1 MSISFATWKFPFQK
15 PGDHPKTKQ
24 QEELISKAEVKRN
37 DIQLL
42 ERGKGQSVDFGQAAT
57 LELSESFVR
66 LKNPEEAMVLES
78 KAARTLKVG
87 SKGND
92 VKQLQQNL
100 NALGYNAGTPDG
112 VFGNG
117 TKNAVIS
124 FQKTYGLSAD
134 GIAGNG
140 TLTAISTTVNR
151 MNKGIIAKGQVS
163 ENVKIIQNELKTLG
177 YLTGNVDGAFGTGT
191 EAAVKAFQKASGLT
205 QDGLVGSGTRAK
217 LAEAVKNHNQPKPED
232 TVLKVGS
239 KGAKVEDLQR
249 KLQALGYNVGTP
261 DGQFGQTTKDAVASF
276 QKTYG
281 LTADGQ
287 AGTKTQQAVNSA
299 YNDYSNHLYAKGR
312 MGEPVKQIQSDLKTL
327 GYLSGNA
334 DGAFG
339 SGTEAAVKNY
349 QQKNGLAQNGKVD
362 AALAIK
368 LREDADKLIKA
379 NEVIKYGASG
389 EKVKQIQNSL
399 KIIGYDIED
408 AEGGFGDSTRDA
420 VMSFQRT
427 SGLTADGQ
435 IGEKTGG
442 ALALA
447 VAHKTKNE
455 MALGHYGED
464 VKSMQGGLITLG
476 YLTGKADGAYGKQ
489 TEAAV
494 KKYQQDHGQEQTG
507 RISEK
512 MAEAIKMAV
521 AEAIK
526 AAEEAMNDLPTPPK
540 YGYMKM
546 PNTETT
552 ITVSMGVDA
561 ESKKAQVYYKDAW
574 SVEYSIAGC
583 HRKFNGQPCDQRLQ
597 YAINTYKSNKDGEND
612 ILAFEFDD
620 YGECLAGA
628 MVEGFA
634 NIGDIVEVKL
644 DDGEP
649 FKMLILDTKSTN
661 HTKEVLEKNNKGSEP
676 QCQNPWGHGYMI
688 KDDVVQMCP
697 CEFIVNKEVEEGKG
711 SAKDYTKGAFLE
723 ERRVVDAKVI
733 GHVDILPGGETQV

>member
-163 ENVKIIQNELKTLG
+163 ENVRIIQNELKTLG
-177 YLTGNVDGAFGTGT
+177 YLKGNADGAFGTGT

-249 KLQALGYNVGTP
+249 KLQALGYNVGTL
-261 DGQFGQTTKDAVASF
+261 DGQFGQTTKDAVVSF

-349 QQKNGLAQNGKVD
+349 QQKNGLSQTGKVD

-399 KIIGYDIED
+399 KIIGYDIKD
-408 AEGGFGDSTRDA
+408 AEGSFGNSTRDA

-526 AAEEAMNDLPTPPK
+526 AAEEAAGPVKITREGINFTK
-540 YGYMKM
+540 SF
-546 PNTETT
+546 ETL
-552 ITVSMGVDA
+552 
-561 ESKKAQVYYKDAW
+561 
-574 SVEYSIAGC
+574 
-583 HRKFNGQPCDQRLQ
+583 RL
-597 YAINTYKSNKDGEND
+597 NTYN
-612 ILAFEFDD
+612 
-620 YGECLAGA
+620 
-628 MVEGFA
+628 
-634 NIGDIVEVKL
+634 
-644 DDGEP
+644 
-649 FKMLILDTKSTN
+649 
-661 HTKEVLEKNNKGSEP
+661 
-676 QCQNPWGHGYMI
+676 
-688 KDDVVQMCP
+688 
-697 CEFIVNKEVEEGKG
+697 
-711 SAKDYTKGAFLE
+711 
-723 ERRVVDAKVI
+723 
-733 GHVDILPGGETQV
+733 GGETIGYGFDIKKYPGVTINYEPDGSITEQEANRLFDIAYNEKAGQLERYLNSKNAKLDRWESIVALDVMYNRGDNSVTRGVIDAMIEGNSDLVVQRLSTLDYDFWIYEGHTDEEADRWVKGHGGFEKRTKQRTDIYLNKAL

>member
-15 PGDHPKTKQ
+15 PGDYPKTKQ
-24 QEELISKAEVKRN
+24 HEELISKAEVKRN

-57 LELSESFVR
+57 LELSENFVR

-163 ENVKIIQNELKTLG
+163 ENVRIIQNELKTLG
-177 YLTGNVDGAFGTGT
+177 YLKGNADGAFGTGT

-261 DGQFGQTTKDAVASF
+261 DGQFGQTTKDAVVSF

-349 QQKNGLAQNGKVD
+349 QQKNGLAQTGKVD

-399 KIIGYDIED
+399 KIIGYDIKD
-408 AEGGFGDSTRDA
+408 AEGSFGNSTRDA

-526 AAEEAMNDLPTPPK
+526 AAEEAMKDLPTPP
-540 YGYMKM
+540 
-546 PNTETT
+546 PTST
-552 ITVSMGVDA
+552 
-561 ESKKAQVYYKDAW
+561 YYKAPKTGEKITISTGIDEPEKEATVAAEDSW
-574 SVEYSIAGC
+574 SVEKPFEKMSDNEIKKRLKSAMEKYSYSGGDNDLLQFDIEGFGEGC
-583 HRKFNGQPCDQRLQ
+583 
-597 YAINTYKSNKDGEND
+597 Y
-612 ILAFEFDD
+612 
-620 YGECLAGA
+620 AGA
-628 MVEGFA
+628 MVEGFGE
-634 NIGDIVEVKL
+634 IGDVLEIEL
-644 DDGEP
+644 DNGDK
-649 FKMLILDTKSTN
+649 FNLILFDVKYTKHYSTELDYDEN
-661 HTKEVLEKNNKGSEP
+661 RHIK
-676 QCQNPWGHGYMI
+676 QCQSAWGHGRYYEDKGTVMM
-688 KDDVVQMCP
+688 DP
-697 CEFIVNKEVEEGKG
+697 CEFIPAGSVDLH
-711 SAKDYTKGAFLE
+711 SAKNYNNGSRFVG
-723 ERRVVDAKVI
+723 RRVVSGNVV
-733 GHVDILPGGETQV
+733 GHVDFHNNYA